1 MRKTKKIIV
10 SLLLFFI
17 LLIGTAISYASS
29 AASHKNK
36 RENTTISANTAKKK
50 NKKKFYHLNYSYYF
64 KPVGVDGHGD
74 IAKFNEY
81 QDIKSGVSGGLSVDY
96 LNGANYFRLMGK
108 EIGLDTTKVKLQ
120 TGMYGDYSVTA
131 EFDEIPHN
139 YAFGVNTLYSGIGSN
154 TLYFSPNV
162 QNALAGNKKPP
173 TVSAMESFLDNPD
186 NLTNFDEAI
195 YRNNY
200 KVGAS
205 YTPQNNL
212 TLATSVTWDHETG
225 EQPYFANLPSPPS
238 PGFDSVELAEPI
250 DYDTLNGNFQ
260 AQYLAKP
267 FYVTAQFSQSSFTD
281 NNTQLIFANP
291 FYYLN
296 SAIPSEGALS
306 LPPSNQAENFSFSG
320 AVFSLPWQGRLTLSG
335 EWGSEWQDQA
345 LLPYTI
351 NSSLIGINFNGT
363 PFNASNP
370 ANLPVSSCDC
380 AASTLFYNA
389 FYTASPLSFLH
400 LRAHYNEFSYDNT
413 TPVINFPGYVNY
425 DSAWVPGSNPNSPYS
440 YRDYT
445 TSGEAAFDLY
455 RNTTFTASF
464 QNKIS
469 DLTDLEASHLN
480 ENKYEFALDSS
491 DITDWLNF
499 HIDYST
505 GNRTGNF
512 NLFSATGPTG
522 GLVDTSLFPYSVYF
536 FEENRYD
543 DKWHWLLNF
552 TPTNSA
558 NFTVDIINEKD
569 IYNNPVSGTNPNYPA
584 SILVQNFG
592 LQGDNHSSYTLD
604 GDFRLTRK
612 NRLSLFFSKAD
623 YQYNQLSRQW
633 TPFSA
638 SNPYTGKFP
647 GFFSYDNWTALTN
660 DRSYTYGGNFT
671 SHINKA
677 QALKLNYTNSQ
688 NWGSILPIDPVGPAA
703 LDSTPYPFLPFANNN
718 DTSKDQTFN
727 LRYLYTFDKGGK
739 ILTIGYENESLWIND
754 YDLAGEVLVYPVT
767 PTPAAAAASGLWMDT
782 LPGNYSVNVYYASI
796 KFKF

>member
-1 MRKTKKIIV
+1 MKNIIKIFAALLV
-10 SLLLFFI
+10 FLLLTTCQSF
-17 LLIGTAISYASS
+17 ASS
-29 AASHKNK
+29 STAHKNK
-36 RENTTISANTAKKK
+36 PAAAAQTKAAKKK
-50 NKKKFYHLNYSYYF
+50 DPKKKPYYHFHYSYYF

-81 QDIKSGVSGGLSVDY
+81 QDIQSGVSGGLSVNY
-96 LNGANYFRLMGK
+96 LNGANYFRLMSRD
-108 EIGLDTTKVKLQ
+108 IGLDTTKVRLQ
-120 TGMYGDYSVTA
+120 TGIYGDYGVTA
-131 EFDEIPHN
+131 SFEEIPHN
-139 YAFGVNTLYSGIGSN
+139 YEFGVNTLYSGIGSN
-154 TLYFSPNV
+154 ALYFSPNV

-173 TVSAMESFLDNPD
+173 SVSAVDSFLSNPE
-186 NLTNFDEAI
+186 NLTNFNEAI

-200 KVGAS
+200 KVGLS

-212 TLATSVTWDHETG
+212 ILTTHVTWDHETG

-260 AQYLAKP
+260 LQYLSKP
-267 FYVTAQFSQSSFTD
+267 FYLTAQFSQSSFTD
-281 NNTQLIFANP
+281 NNTELLFSNP
-291 FYYLN
+291 FYSIN
-296 SAIPSEGALS
+296 AEIPLEGAIS
-306 LPPSNQAENFSFSG
+306 LPPSNQAENLSFSG
-320 AVFSLPWQGRLTLSG
+320 AVFSLPWEGRLTVSG
-335 EWGSEWQDQA
+335 EWGSEWQNQP

-351 NSSLIGINFNGT
+351 NSSIIGTNFNGS

-370 ANLPVSSCDC
+370 AYLPVSSCDC
-380 AASTLFYNA
+380 TADTLFYNA
-389 FYTASPLSFLH
+389 FYTASPLNFLH
-400 LRAHYNEFSYDNT
+400 LRGHYNEFSYDNT
-413 TPVINFPGYVNY
+413 TPIISFPGYVSY
-425 DSAWVPGSNPNSPYS
+425 DSVWAPGVVSTSPYS

-445 TSGEAAFDLY
+445 TSGAAAFDLY

-464 QNKIS
+464 KNEIS

-512 NLFSATGPTG
+512 DLFSAAGPTLG
-522 GLVDTSLFPYSVYF
+522 VVDTSLFPYSVYF

-543 DKWHWLLNF
+543 DKWHWLINF

-558 NFTVDIINEKD
+558 NFTIDIVNEKD
-569 IYNNPVSGTNPNYPA
+569 IYNNPVSGTNPDYSA
-584 SILVQNFG
+584 YILVPNFG
-592 LQGDNHSSYTLD
+592 LQSDNHSSYSLD
-604 GDFRLTRK
+604 GDFRLTKK
-612 NRLSLFFSKAD
+612 NRLSLFYSKAD

-638 SNPYTGKFP
+638 SNPYTGKFH

-660 DRSYTYGGNFT
+660 DRTYTYGANFT
-671 SHINKA
+671 SHITKT

-688 NWGSILPIDPVGPAA
+688 NWGSILPIDPIGPAA
-703 LDSTPYPFLPFANNN
+703 LDSTPYAFLPFNNNN
-718 DTSKDQTFN
+718 DTYKNQTLNFRYIYTFN
-727 LRYLYTFDKGGK
+727 KGGK
-739 ILTIGYENESLWIND
+739 ILTIGYENEALWVND
-754 YDLAGEVLVYPVT
+754 YDLSGEVLVYPVT
-767 PTPAAAAASGLWMDT
+767 TNPAASATGLWMDT

-796 KFKF
+796 EFKF